1 MPNYTCQKHF
11 INKKGSMRMINKITK
26 EMAEFY
32 VPKLENSNQYIEYY
46 TDFLFNL
53 LNEKITVKELRQ
65 ELNSMWQDYTRE
77 EQ

>member
-1 MPNYTCQKHF
+1 MF
-11 INKKGSMRMINKITK
+11 NKKITK
-26 EMAEFY
+26 EMSEFY

-65 ELNSMWQDYTRE
+65 ELILMWQDYTRK

>member
-1 MPNYTCQKHF
+1 MF
-11 INKKGSMRMINKITK
+11 NKKITK
-26 EMAEFY
+26 EMSKFY
-32 VPKLENSNQYIEYY
+32 VPKLENSNQYVEYY

-65 ELNSMWQDYTRE
+65 ELILMWQDYIRK

>member
-1 MPNYTCQKHF
+1 M
-11 INKKGSMRMINKITK
+11 INKKITK
-26 EMAEFY
+26 EMSEFY

-65 ELNSMWQDYTRE
+65 ELTLMWQDYTRKD
-77 EQ
+77 

>member
-1 MPNYTCQKHF
+1 MF
-11 INKKGSMRMINKITK
+11 NKKITK
-26 EMAEFY
+26 EMSEFY

-65 ELNSMWQDYTRE
+65 ELILMWQDYIRK

>member
-1 MPNYTCQKHF
+1 ML
-11 INKKGSMRMINKITK
+11 NKKITK
-26 EMAEFY
+26 EMSEFY
-32 VPKLENSNQYIEYY
+32 VPKLENSNQYVEYY

-65 ELNSMWQDYTRE
+65 ELILMWQDYIRK

>member
-1 MPNYTCQKHF
+1 M
-11 INKKGSMRMINKITK
+11 INKKITK

-32 VPKLENSNQYIEYY
+32 IPKLENSNQYIEYY

-65 ELNSMWQDYTRE
+65 ELTLMWQDYTRKDNK
-77 EQ
+77 

>member
-1 MPNYTCQKHF
+1 M
-11 INKKGSMRMINKITK
+11 INKKITK
-26 EMAEFY
+26 EMTEFY

-53 LNEKITVKELRQ
+53 LNEKITVNELRQ

>member
-1 MPNYTCQKHF
+1 
-11 INKKGSMRMINKITK
+11 MINKRITK

-32 VPKLENSNQYIEYY
+32 IPKLENSNQYIEYY

-65 ELNSMWQDYTRE
+65 ELTLMWQDYTRKDK
-77 EQ
+77 QWKMRNY

>member
-1 MPNYTCQKHF
+1 
-11 INKKGSMRMINKITK
+11 
-26 EMAEFY
+26 MAKFY